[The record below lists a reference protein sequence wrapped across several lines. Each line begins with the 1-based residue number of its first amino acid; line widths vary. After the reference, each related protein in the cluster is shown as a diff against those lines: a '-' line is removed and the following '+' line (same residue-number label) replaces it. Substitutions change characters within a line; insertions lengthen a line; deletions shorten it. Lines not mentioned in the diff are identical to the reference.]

1 MLINLQLRIKYE
13 INFRLQKAKA
23 NQQKISMLTCY
34 DYTFANIINNTD
46 VDCILVGDSG
56 SMVLLGK
63 ENTTHAT
70 LADMQFMTKAVA
82 QGAKDKLIIADLP
95 FLSYRQSLETTM
107 QSVATL
113 IQAGA
118 QAVKL
123 EGATGNLDTIRH
135 IVDSGVPVMG
145 HIGLTPQFINGLG
158 GFKVQGKTEA
168 AAIKLL
174 NEAKQLEEAGCF
186 SIVLECIPTK
196 VAKKITQ
203 TLNIPT
209 IGIGASSNTDGQVI
223 VLQDMLGMNNDFQ
236 PKFVKKYIDA
246 SQAFNKAI
254 NSYVEE
260 TKAGIFPSKE
270 HTYDYS

>member
-1 MLINLQLRIKYE
+1 MKSILDFE
-13 INFRLQKAKA
+13 KAKA
-23 NQQKISMLTCY
+23 KQQKISMITCY
-34 DYTFANIINNTD
+34 DYSFANIINNTD
-46 VDCILVGDSG
+46 IDCILVGDSG
-56 SMVLLGK
+56 GMVLLGK
-63 ENTTHAT
+63 ENTTHTT

-82 QGAKDKLIIADLP
+82 RGAKNKLIIADLP
-95 FLSYRQSLETTM
+95 FISYRQSLEITM

-113 IQAGA
+113 IHSGA

-123 EGATGNLDTIRH
+123 EGAAGNLDTIRH

-158 GFKVQGKTEA
+158 GFKVQGKTEV

-203 TLNIPT
+203 ALNIPT
-209 IGIGASSNTDGQVI
+209 IGIGAGSNTDGQVI

-236 PKFVKKYIDA
+236 PKFVKKFVDA
-246 SQAFNKAI
+246 SQSFSKTI
-254 NSYVEE
+254 NNYVKE
-260 TKAGIFPSKE
+260 TKTGIFPSKE
-270 HTYDYS
+270 HTYDYN

>member
-1 MLINLQLRIKYE
+1 MKSILDFK
-13 INFRLQKAKA
+13 KAKA

-34 DYTFANIINNTD
+34 DYTFAKIINDTNI
-46 VDCILVGDSG
+46 DCVLVGDSG

-70 LADMQFMTKAVA
+70 LADMQFMTSSVA
-82 QGAKDKLIIADLP
+82 RGAKDKLIIADLP

-107 QSVATL
+107 QSVVTI

-123 EGATGNLDTIRH
+123 EGACGNLDTIKH
-135 IVDSGVPVMG
+135 IVASGIPVMG

-158 GFKVQGKTEA
+158 GFKVQGKTEDSA
-168 AAIKLL
+168 KVIID
-174 NEAKQLEEAGCF
+174 EAKQLQEAGCF
-186 SIVLECIPTK
+186 AIVLECIPNK
-196 VAKKITQ
+196 VAKQITES
-203 TLNIPT
+203 LYIPV
-209 IGIGASSNTDGQVI
+209 IGIGAGPNTDGQVL

-236 PKFVKKYIDA
+236 PKFVKKFIDA
-246 SQAFNKAI
+246 SQSFSKAI

-260 TKAGIFPSKE
+260 TKIGIFPSKE
-270 HTYDYS
+270 HTYDYN